1 MNMCVIWN
9 ERFLGENMM
18 DEKAE
23 ILGNIYRCCPGYLD
37 LEKANSFPG
46 FIFPTN

>member
-1 MNMCVIWN
+1 
-9 ERFLGENMM
+9 M

-46 FIFPTN
+46 FIFFHKLNEDDNTH